1 MFLHITQK
9 QYEGDIKTKGIHLKT
24 RGIHLK
30 TQDIRLNYRLNQLQK
45 CYSVTKKKFRKGERI
60 TFEVDDSLKF
70 SL

>member
-45 CYSVTKKKFRKGERI
+45 CYSVTKKNRSEGAKE
-60 TFEVDDSLKF
+60 
-70 SL
+70 